1 MSAKSGHARSQ
12 SHALKRLILGQNAFP
27 ATALLAPEPSQCF
40 VELFLILPTHHA
52 RLAVGTPVLCMLAMY
67 RMSHRAGA
75 KA

>member
-1 MSAKSGHARSQ
+1 MSAKSVHARSQ
-12 SHALKRLILGQNAFP
+12 SHALKGLVLGQNPFP
-27 ATALLAPEPSQCF
+27 ATALLAPELSQCF

-67 RMSHRAGA
+67 RVSHGASA